1 MQLTTPRLLL
11 RDFIEAD
18 FPALL
23 EIDSRPEMHAYEREL
38 PGKEDTRRAIDDYI
52 RDQAEQPR
60 TSYRLAISI
69 QPDPSARGIIK
80 LSRQWAA
87 IREWEVGWAVHPAA
101 WGRGIATEA
110 AWHLMDWGFH
120 ELNIHR
126 IVAFCHTGNAAS
138 IRVME
143 KLGMQR
149 DGKLRETRWLDAKWN
164 DEYVYSVLERE
175 WKS

>member
-1 MQLTTPRLLL
+1 M
-11 RDFIEAD
+11 
-18 FPALL
+18 
-23 EIDSRPEMHAYEREL
+23 
-38 PGKEDTRRAIDDYI
+38 
-52 RDQAEQPR
+52 
-60 TSYRLAISI
+60 
-69 QPDPSARGIIK
+69 
-80 LSRQWAA
+80 
-87 IREWEVGWAVHPAA
+87 IREWEVGWAVHPDV
-101 WGRGIATEA
+101 WGRGIAAEA

-126 IVAFCHTGNAAS
+126 IVAFCHAGNAAS